1 MTALAQLKAE
11 LVQLQA
17 EAVPLPLAEI
27 EAAEAVPLPLAE
39 IEARS
44 CVCRLIENQRL
55 TTLDEIGWYP
65 R

>member
-27 EAAEAVPLPLAE
+27 EA
-39 IEARS
+39 RS
-44 CVCRLIENQRL
+44 CVCHLIENQRL
-55 TTLDEIGWYP
+55 MTLDEIGWYP